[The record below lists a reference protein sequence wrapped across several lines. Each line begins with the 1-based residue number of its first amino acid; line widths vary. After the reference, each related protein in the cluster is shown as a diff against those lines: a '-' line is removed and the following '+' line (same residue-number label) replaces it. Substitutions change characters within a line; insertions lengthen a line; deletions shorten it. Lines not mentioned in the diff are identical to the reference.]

1 MKLLIPLLLLS
12 LQSTNA
18 FARHAYRSEECTSTT
33 HNLSYKGNYPIG
45 GLYGFSV
52 KGEEEVSA
60 YPLYDSETASTLD
73 DAEVIFEDKSW
84 AETSE
89 RVPTVDCDFDHE
101 EWTSEKVIEISL
113 ITTDASKTLGLKK
126 GDQIHFTCVETT
138 DYPNANSCEDN

>member
-1 MKLLIPLLLLS
+1 MKFLIPLLLLS

-18 FARHAYRSEECTSTT
+18 FATHAYRSEECTSTT

-45 GLYGFSV
+45 GLFGLSV
-52 KGEEEVSA
+52 KGQDTEVSA
-60 YPLYDSETASTLD
+60 YPLYDSETASTLN

-89 RVPTVDCDFDHE
+89 RVPTIACGFDHE

-113 ITTDASKTLGLKK
+113 ISTDASRALGLKK
-126 GDQIHFTCVETT
+126 GDQINFTCVETT
-138 DYPNANSCEDN
+138 DYPNGTECD